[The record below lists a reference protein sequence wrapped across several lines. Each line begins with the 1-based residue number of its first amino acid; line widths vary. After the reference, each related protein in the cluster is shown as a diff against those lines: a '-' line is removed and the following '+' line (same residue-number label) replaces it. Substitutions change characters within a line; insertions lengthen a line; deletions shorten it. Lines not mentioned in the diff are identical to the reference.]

1 MSDWDFEPG
10 RPLRVPS
17 TCRLS
22 SNAAHTVPDQTF
34 RRARGKFGH
43 TSKGGRGERSAVR
56 EVNETTHR
64 RSAALPFRRFFDL
77 RIFGSSSSSVS
88 CFLLPLFFLP
98 PRDPLRDA
106 ERFPFFFCPR
116 FVAAELEAFAA
127 GTAGTAALTSVAV
140 PHVEPRVVI
149 FVRSRAPSILL
160 LKLIC

>member
-10 RPLRVPS
+10 CPLRVPS
-17 TCRLS
+17 TGCS
-22 SNAAHTVPDQTF
+22 SNAAHTVPDQTS

-77 RIFGSSSSSVS
+77 RILGSSSSSVS
-88 CFLLPLFFLP
+88 CFLLPFFSRSA

-116 FVAAELEAFAA
+116 FVAELEAFAA

-149 FVRSRAPSILL
+149 FVRTWHRFQN
-160 LKLIC
+160 

>member
-1 MSDWDFEPG
+1 MQ
-10 RPLRVPS
+10 L
-17 TCRLS
+17 
-22 SNAAHTVPDQTF
+22 NAAHTVPDQTF

-88 CFLLPLFFLP
+88 CFLLPFFFFP

-116 FVAAELEAFAA
+116 FVAELEAFAA

-140 PHVEPRVVI
+140 PHVESRVI
-149 FVRSRAPSILL
+149 FVRAHRLQN
-160 LKLIC
+160 

>member
-17 TCRLS
+17 TGCS

-43 TSKGGRGERSAVR
+43 TSKGGRWERSAVR

-88 CFLLPLFFLP
+88 CFLLPFFFFP

-149 FVRSRAPSILL
+149 FVREHRQLL
-160 LKLIC
+160 LKVDC

>member
-17 TCRLS
+17 TGCS

-77 RIFGSSSSSVS
+77 RIFGSSSSSVQMQVRTSSVIGKKGSAHIS
-88 CFLLPLFFLP
+88 CLGPSSSSSSSSSSFLY
-98 PRDPLRDA
+98 R
-106 ERFPFFFCPR
+106 
-116 FVAAELEAFAA
+116 
-127 GTAGTAALTSVAV
+127 G
-140 PHVEPRVVI
+140 EPS
-149 FVRSRAPSILL
+149 RSRPCSTLGGRTCRVASPCRRYRTPSDSQRLCSL
-160 LKLIC
+160 S